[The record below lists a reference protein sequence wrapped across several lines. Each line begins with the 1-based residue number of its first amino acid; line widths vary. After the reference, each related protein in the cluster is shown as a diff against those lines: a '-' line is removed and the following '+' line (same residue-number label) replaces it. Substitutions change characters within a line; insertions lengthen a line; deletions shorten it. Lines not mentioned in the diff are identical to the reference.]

1 MWLLIILNTTI
12 GFYLQKKS
20 DYTLNSLNLSLKFL
34 LMLQVPFIRE
44 NKDLVIERLAKRN
57 IDASKMIDEVIGFD
71 EDRKRIQTELDNTL
85 AESNAISK
93 EIGNLY
99 KSGEAQKANALK
111 EKTSALKDKSKTLN
125 EALNNKVEA
134 LNELLYKIPNVPNE
148 IVPSG
153 NTDEDNE
160 EIFKAGDIPV
170 LHEDALPH
178 WELAKK
184 YDIIDFELGNKITG
198 AGFPVYKGKGA
209 KLQRALIA
217 YFLDKNTKAGYTEY
231 QLPLMVNEASGFG
244 TGQLPDKEGQM
255 YHVTEDNLYLIPTA
269 EVPGTNIFRD
279 VVLNES
285 ELPIGIT
292 GYTPCFRREAGSYGA
307 HVRGLN
313 RLHQF
318 DKVEIIRV
326 EHPDNSYNA
335 FNGMIEHVQNIL
347 RELNLP
353 YRILRLCGGDTGF
366 PSAMTYDFEV
376 FSTAQ
381 DRWLEISSVS
391 NFETYQAN
399 RLKLRFKNSE
409 GKNQLAH
416 TLNGSSLALPR
427 VLAGIL
433 ENYQTE
439 NGIVIPE
446 ALVPYTGFSI
456 ID

>member
-1 MWLLIILNTTI
+1 
-12 GFYLQKKS
+12 
-20 DYTLNSLNLSLKFL
+20 
-34 LMLQVPFIRE
+34 MLQVPFIRE
-44 NKDLVIERLAKRN
+44 NKDLVITRLAKRN
-57 IDASKMIDEVIGFD
+57 FDATQIIDEVITFD
-71 EDRKRIQTELDNTL
+71 EERKQIQTELDNTL

-93 EIGNLY
+93 EIGMLY
-99 KSGEAQKANALK
+99 KSGQAEKANVLKAKTANLK
-111 EKTSALKDKSKTLN
+111 EASKELSEKLNAKT
-125 EALNNKVEA
+125 EALTD
-134 LNELLYKIPNVPNE
+134 LLYKIPNVPHE
-148 IVPSG
+148 SVPQG
-153 NTDEDNE
+153 NSDEDNE
-160 EIFKAGDIPV
+160 EILKEGEIPT
-170 LHEDALPH
+170 LHEGALPH

-209 KLQRALIA
+209 RLQRALIA
-217 YFLDKNTKAGYTEY
+217 YFLDKNTEAGYTEY
-231 QLPLMVNEASGFG
+231 QLPHLVNEASCYG

-255 YHVTEDNLYLIPTA
+255 YHDSRDDLYLIPTA

-279 VVLNES
+279 VILNEN

-335 FNGMIEHVQNIL
+335 FNGMIEHVQGIL

-353 YRILRLCGGDTGF
+353 YRILKLCGGDTGF

-391 NFETYQAN
+391 NFENYQAN

-409 GKNQLAH
+409 GKNELAH

-439 NGIVIPE
+439 DGIVIPE
-446 ALVPYTGFSI
+446 ALVPYTGFKI
-456 ID
+456 IN

>member
-1 MWLLIILNTTI
+1 
-12 GFYLQKKS
+12 
-20 DYTLNSLNLSLKFL
+20 
-34 LMLQVPFIRE
+34 MLQLPFIRE
-44 NKDLVIERLAKRN
+44 NKEAVIKRLAVRN
-57 IDASKMIDEVIGFD
+57 IDAKPLIDQVIILD
-71 EDRKRIQTELDNTL
+71 EERRALQTQLDNVL
-85 AESNAISK
+85 AESNSISK
-93 EIGNLY
+93 EIGMLF
-99 KSGEAQKANALK
+99 KSGKAEEANALK
-111 EKTSALKDKSKTLN
+111 AKTGDLKESSKTLSEQLN
-125 EALNNKVEA
+125 QKTDALNQ
-134 LNELLYKIPNVPNE
+134 LLYQIPNVPHDS
-148 IVPSG
+148 VPSG

-160 EIFKAGDIPV
+160 EIYKEGDIPQ
-170 LHEDALPH
+170 LHSEALPH

-209 KLQRALIA
+209 RLQRALIS
-217 YFLDKNTKAGYTEY
+217 YFLDKNTEAGYTEF
-231 QLPLMVNEASGFG
+231 QFPHLVNEASGFG

-255 YHVTEDNLYLIPTA
+255 YHVTGDNLYLIPTA

-279 VVLNES
+279 VLLNES
-285 ELPIGIT
+285 DLPIGIT

-335 FNGMIEHVQNIL
+335 LDSMVNHIKEIL
-347 RELNLP
+347 KELKLP
-353 YRILRLCGGDTGF
+353 YRILRLCGGDIGF
-366 PSAMTYDFEV
+366 TSALTFDFEV

-399 RLKLRFKNSE
+399 RLKLRFKNKE
-409 GKNQLAH
+409 GKNELAH

-439 NGIVIPE
+439 KGIKIPDV
-446 ALVPYTGFSI
+446 LVPYTGFEW

>member
-1 MWLLIILNTTI
+1 
-12 GFYLQKKS
+12 
-20 DYTLNSLNLSLKFL
+20 
-34 LMLQVPFIRE
+34 MLQVPFIRE
-44 NKDLVIERLAKRN
+44 NKDLVIERLTKRN
-57 IDASKMIDEVIGFD
+57 IDATAMIEQVILFD
-71 EDRKRIQTELDNTL
+71 EERRSIQTELDNTL
-85 AESNAISK
+85 AESNSISK

-99 KSGEAQKANALK
+99 KSGKAAEANVLK
-111 EKTSALKDKSKTLN
+111 EKTSQLKESSKELN
-125 EALNNKVEA
+125 EALNHKVEA
-134 LNELLYKIPNVPNE
+134 LNQLLYKIPNVPNSM
-148 IVPSG
+148 VPSG
-153 NTDEDNE
+153 NSEDDNE
-160 EIFKAGDIPV
+160 EIFKEGDIPV
-170 LHEDALPH
+170 LHKDALPH

-209 KLQRALIA
+209 RLQRALIA
-217 YFLDKNTKAGYTEY
+217 YFLDKNTAAGYTEY
-231 QLPLMVNEASGFG
+231 QLPLLVNEASGFG

-318 DKVEIIRV
+318 DKVEILRV
-326 EHPDNSYNA
+326 EHPSKSYEA
-335 FNGMIEHVQNIL
+335 LDGMVNHVKTIL
-347 RELNLP
+347 QELKLP
-353 YRILRLCGGDTGF
+353 YRILRLCGGDLGF
-366 PSAMTYDFEV
+366 TSALTYDFEV

-391 NFETYQAN
+391 NFETFQAN
-399 RLKLRFKNSE
+399 RLKLRFKNSD
-409 GKNQLAH
+409 GKNELAH

-439 NGIVIPE
+439 KGIVIPE
-446 ALVPYTGFSI
+446 VLQSYTGFSV